1 MKILIATPILYD
13 PTSPFNH
20 LLQDILQGLLDAGHE
35 ITRIVATESAD
46 DTAYTMGLDG
56 IRYIPILRK
65 KSEKANIIKRYVS
78 DTLTALRMA
87 KEIKKAEA
95 DILFEDVCYSS
106 FWCVRAAKKKR
117 MQVVS
122 MLQDVWPDNA
132 VQSGLI
138 SDGSLIYRYFE
149 FWQRRVYALSDR
161 LICISDD
168 IKAFIAQ
175 KGVSPDK
182 IDVIYNWGYD
192 DKPVNIPCEENEF
205 LGKYELD
212 PQKFYA
218 IYAGNIG
225 RMQNVELIVAA
236 AERLRER
243 KDIRFLIIGDGVK
256 VEDIRTAAANLPN
269 VTMLPLQPSE
279 LATAIYSAAGVNLI
293 PLVEGGVKTA
303 LPSKTGV
310 VLSCGRPA
318 IFCFGSDSAFAAAVN
333 KYGAGMTVSA
343 TDPAPLAAAIADLA
357 ASENNQVCHGATAL
371 FSDCFTR
378 SVNVK
383 RYEECITNNVEATG
397 NG

>member
-20 LLQDILQGLLDAGHE
+20 LMRDILQGLLDAGHE
-35 ITRIVATESAD
+35 VTRIVATESAD

-65 KSEKANIIKRYVS
+65 RGEKANIIKRYLT

-87 KEIKKAEA
+87 KTIKAADA

-106 FWCVRAAKKKR
+106 FWSVRAAKKKR
-117 MQVVS
+117 LRIVS

-138 SDGSLIYRYFE
+138 SEGSLIYRYFE
-149 FWQRRVYALSDR
+149 FWQRKVYALSDR
-161 LICISDD
+161 LVCISDD
-168 IKAFIAQ
+168 IKAFIAH
-175 KGVSPDK
+175 KGVSPNK
-182 IDVIYNWGYD
+182 IDVIYNWGYSD
-192 DKPVNIPCEENEF
+192 EPVNIPREENEF
-205 LGKYELD
+205 LKKYDLD
-212 PQKFYA
+212 PQLFYA

-225 RMQNVELIVAA
+225 RMQNVELIIKAA
-236 AERLRER
+236 TRLRE
-243 KDIRFLIIGDGVK
+243 KENIRFLIIGDGVK
-256 VEDIRTAAANLPN
+256 ADEIRAAAADLPN

-318 IFCFGSDSAFAAAVN
+318 IFCFGDDSAFADTVN
-333 KYGAGMTVSA
+333 EYGAGMTASA

-357 ASENNQVCHGATAL
+357 ANESEAPCHGATAL
-371 FSDCFTR
+371 FLDHFTR

-383 RYEECITNNVEATG
+383 RYAQLITNMEN
-397 NG
+397 

>member
-20 LLQDILQGLLDAGHE
+20 LMRDILQGLLDAGHE
-35 ITRIVATESAD
+35 VTRIVAAESAD

-65 KSEKANIIKRYVS
+65 KSEKANIIKRYLT

-87 KEIKKAEA
+87 KAIKAA
-95 DILFEDVCYSS
+95 DADVLFEDVCYSS

-117 MQVVS
+117 LQVVS

-138 SDGSLIYRYFE
+138 SEGSFIYRYFE
-149 FWQRRVYALSDR
+149 YWQRKVYALSDR

-182 IDVIYNWGYD
+182 IDVIYNWGYSD
-192 DKPVNIPCEENEF
+192 EPVNIPREDNAF
-205 LGKYELD
+205 LKKYELD
-212 PQKFYA
+212 PQTFYA

-225 RMQNVELIVAA
+225 RMQNVELIIEAA
-236 AERLRER
+236 TRLREIEH
-243 KDIRFLIIGDGVK
+243 IRFLIIGDGVK
-256 VEDIRTAAANLPN
+256 ADEIRAAAADLPN

-279 LATAIYSAAGVNLI
+279 LAPAIYSAAGVNLI

-318 IFCFGSDSAFAAAVN
+318 IFCFGDDSAFAAAVN
-333 KYGAGMTVSA
+333 EYGAGMTVSA

-357 ASENNQVCHGATAL
+357 ANESEAPCHGATAL
-371 FSDCFTR
+371 FLDRFTR

>member
-20 LLQDILQGLLDAGHE
+20 LLKDILQGLLDAGHE
-35 ITRIVATESAD
+35 VTRIVATESAD

-65 KSEKANIIKRYVS
+65 KSEKANIIQRYLT

-87 KEIKKAEA
+87 RAIKKESA
-95 DILFEDVCYSS
+95 DVLFEDVCYSS
-106 FWCVRAAKKKR
+106 FWCVRAARKKR
-117 MQVVS
+117 MRIVS

-168 IKAFIAQ
+168 IKSFIAQ
-175 KGVSPDK
+175 KSVSPHK
-182 IDVIYNWGYD
+182 IDVIYNWGYAD
-192 DKPVNIPCEENEF
+192 EPVNIPREENAF
-205 LGKYELD
+205 LKKYELD

-218 IYAGNIG
+218 VYAGNIG
-225 RMQNVELIVAA
+225 RMQNVELLVAA

-243 KDIRFLIIGDGVK
+243 EDIHFLIIGDGVK
-256 VEDIRTAAANLPN
+256 AEDIRAAVAGLPN
-269 VTMLPLQPSE
+269 VTMLPLQPST

-293 PLVEGGVKTA
+293 PLVDGGVKTA

-318 IFCFGSDSAFAAAVN
+318 IFCFGDNSAFADTVAA
-333 KYGAGMTVSA
+333 YGAGMTVSA
-343 TDPAPLAAAIADLA
+343 TDPAPLAAAIAALA
-357 ASENNQVCHGATAL
+357 ASENAEPCHGATAL
-371 FSDCFTR
+371 FSDRFTR

-383 RYEECITNNVEATG
+383 RYAQLITNMEK
-397 NG
+397 